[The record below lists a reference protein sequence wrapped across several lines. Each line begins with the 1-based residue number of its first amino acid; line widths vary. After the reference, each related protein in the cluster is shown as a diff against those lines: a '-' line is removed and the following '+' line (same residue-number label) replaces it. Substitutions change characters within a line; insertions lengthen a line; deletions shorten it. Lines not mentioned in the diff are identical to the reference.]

1 MPPSL
6 ALVGGLA
13 VLGIVLVAIGLG
25 WMRLI
30 GADPGRA
37 RRLAGAR
44 GLTPAD
50 VLDLASAP
58 ERPVRVSGRIRCAD
72 PLVAPDDE
80 ELVAYH
86 RDVSVRLPDGRWRT
100 IEQIRESRS
109 FELWDHAGSLTV
121 DPASVAEPIISI
133 PLVWEGSPDELTGP
147 HAAAVARLADQHLA
161 PTAARAITHT
171 ISVVDRIGVLA
182 DVRISASGP
191 ELAPPAGG
199 YLISTLEVDDAMRLL
214 GGARRRQLVAAMG
227 TIAVGVALL
236 VASLVTLI
244 ATSAFGA

>member
-1 MPPSL
+1 M
-6 ALVGGLA
+6 
-13 VLGIVLVAIGLG
+13 LGAVLVAIGLA

-50 VLDLASAP
+50 VLDLEAAP

-121 DPASVAEPIISI
+121 DPASVAEPLISI

-147 HAAAVARLADQHLA
+147 HAAAVARLADQQLT
-161 PTAARAITHT
+161 PTAARAVTRT
-171 ISVVDRIGVLA
+171 IAVTDRIGVLA
-182 DVRISASGP
+182 DVRITPSGP
-191 ELAPPAGG
+191 ALAPPPGG
-199 YLISTLEVDDAMRLL
+199 FLISALAVDDAMRLL

-227 TIAVGVALL
+227 TIAAGVVLL
-236 VASLVTLI
+236 VAALVALVVTGTL
-244 ATSAFGA
+244 GA